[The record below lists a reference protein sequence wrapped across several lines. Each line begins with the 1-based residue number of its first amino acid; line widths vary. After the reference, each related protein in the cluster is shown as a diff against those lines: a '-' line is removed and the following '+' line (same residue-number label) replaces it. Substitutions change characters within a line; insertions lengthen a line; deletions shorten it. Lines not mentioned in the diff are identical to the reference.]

1 MGKWVSFDMMR
12 DSDSFAGLCDQNNIY
27 SLPEFQARK
36 FAEGGEAKHEGEDL
50 EGVEAKRQRTE

>member
-1 MGKWVSFDMMR
+1 MMR